1 MRLLLV
7 DNLVM
12 PAEGELALLDVH
24 PNLGL
29 LALAASAESA
39 GHSVEIHDPRRLVRW
54 GELPYDATL
63 TDRFAERLLARDPDA
78 VGLTTLG
85 CSFLFSVNVAAR
97 LDALAPGL
105 PILLG
110 GPHATMLDREILAR
124 FPQIDV
130 IARHECDALLPAL
143 LAGLEARAFDG
154 IPGLSWRTPD
164 GQLRRT
170 EGKPRID
177 DLDSLPLCDYDH
189 YPIEALG
196 LDLLRVEAGRGCPYA
211 CTFCSTASFF
221 QRSFR
226 IKSASRLVAE
236 LDRLHARYGAR
247 DFKLDH
253 DLFTVSRRKV
263 VEFCEAVAGRGYRWR
278 VSARVDCVDDDLLE
292 RMARAGCVG
301 LYMGIE
307 TGSPRMQVV
316 SKKRLDLDRVLPILA
331 TAARV
336 GIETTA
342 SFITGYPEEERQDQ
356 DQTLDLLGRCFRPGC
371 LPQLHLLTPEP
382 GTPMFEQH
390 RAAMAFDGVVGPF
403 NAVPLGPDDEALIRG
418 EAEIFSTYHHYPT
431 ALPRARHLAVV
442 EAVALLRRL
451 GEVVGPYLILAWEG
465 RLSGLVDALL
475 ARQAQGEA
483 LEDVLVRLVVEV
495 LGPEHHLCSLVRFA
509 LQATSAGQAPE
520 RRATGEL
527 DPDGVYR
534 VAEDVA
540 LIRGLH
546 DCATLLSRITA
557 LHEDRLLSED
567 EAGAR
572 ADYVVAPSTS
582 GAVCVLAPREIQ
594 MLLAWFQRPRPAR
607 ELVDSGGAP
616 LLGPLVRAGILIR
629 TELGVG

>member
-39 GHSVEIHDPRRLVRW
+39 GHRVEILDPRRLVRW

-63 TDRFAERLLARDPDA
+63 YDRVAERLLAADPDA
-78 VGLTTLG
+78 VGFTTLG
-85 CSFLFSVNVAAR
+85 CSFLFAVNVAAR

-143 LAGLEARAFDG
+143 LAGLEARALDG

-164 GQLRRT
+164 GQIRRT

-196 LDLLRVEAGRGCPYA
+196 LDLLRVEAGRGCPYS

-226 IKSASRLVAE
+226 IKSAPRLVAE

-263 VEFCEAVAGRGYRWR
+263 VEFCDAVAGRGYRWR

-307 TGSPRMQVV
+307 TGSARMQIV

-331 TAARV
+331 TAARLGV
-336 GIETTA
+336 ETTA
-342 SFITGYPEEERQDQ
+342 SFITGYPEEEREDQ
-356 DQTLDLLGRCFRPGC
+356 DQTLDLLGRCYAPGC

-390 RAAMAFDGVVGPF
+390 RAAMAWDGVCGPY
-403 NAVPLGPDDEALIRG
+403 NAVPVGPDDVALIRG
-418 EAEIFSTYHHYPT
+418 EPEIFSTYHHYPT

-442 EAVALLRRL
+442 DAVALLRRL

-465 RLSGLVDALL
+465 RLRRLVEALL
-475 ARQAQGEA
+475 ARQERGCT
-483 LEDVLVRLVVEV
+483 LEVGLLELVEET
-495 LGPEHHLCSLVRFA
+495 LGPAHHLGSLVRFA
-509 LQATSAGQAPE
+509 LQATRAGQAPAA
-520 RRATGEL
+520 RAAGEL
-527 DPDGVYR
+527 DADGVYR
-534 VAEDVA
+534 VADDVA
-540 LIRGLH
+540 LLRGLH
-546 DCATLLSRITA
+546 DCAALLPRIAA
-557 LHEDRLLSED
+557 LPGDRLLEES
-567 EAGAR
+567 EAGER
-572 ADYVVAPSTS
+572 ADYVVAPSTA
-582 GAVCVLAPREIQ
+582 GAVCFLAPREIQ

-607 ELVDSGGAP
+607 ELVESGGAP
-616 LLGPLVRAGILIR
+616 LLGALVRRGILVPAEPPR
-629 TELGVG
+629 A